1 MDANKFFFFSPEEFE
16 QRIDSEFAALD
27 SLSADENRLHR
38 FSVISEDLLEFS
50 DNLIDCD
57 TPDYRQNTQEISDV
71 QSIDSSTERLQR
83 KISIESKTSL
93 RSNTSKYVQENET
106 DEANRNST
114 PSDMNKSEDSMI
126 SLKGDLTPSKLQICK
141 RTLLIQ
147 KPSNY
152 MMQFNY
158 GEYSENNSQSR
169 CDTNKQQTEILKES
183 SITDSNDSFHST
195 GLTTNYNRLSNEKL
209 SRHTSDLSRQSD
221 HVSCED
227 LLEFACDGPN
237 ARRTRGPRNG
247 EQSDEVRIMM
257 KVLHEQSTPESC
269 IAALNV
275 TDWDVLAAIKLERLQ
290 SLLKKENNFV
300 GLEDCKVMLNQCGGD
315 VVKAAALL
323 RNTDDT
329 AAV

>member
-1 MDANKFFFFSPEEFE
+1 M
-16 QRIDSEFAALD
+16 Q
-27 SLSADENRLHR
+27 EN
-38 FSVISEDLLEFS
+38 SDL
-50 DNLIDCD
+50 
-57 TPDYRQNTQEISDV
+57 
-71 QSIDSSTERLQR
+71 QSTDSSTERLQR
-83 KISIESKTSL
+83 KVSVESKTSL
-93 RSNTSKYVQENET
+93 RSFAAKYIEENEA
-106 DEANRNST
+106 DETRRNSSQ
-114 PSDMNKSEDSMI
+114 SDSNKSEDLIACTKSN
-126 SLKGDLTPSKLQICK
+126 LLVPNKLQASQ
-141 RTLLIQ
+141 RTPLVQ
-147 KPSNY
+147 KSTNY
-152 MMQFNY
+152 MMQFDY
-158 GEYSENNSQSR
+158 GEYSENSSQQLR
-169 CDTNKQQTEILKES
+169 CNISKQQSEISKES
-183 SITDSNDSFHST
+183 SVTDSNDSFHST
-195 GLTTNYNRLSNEKL
+195 GLTDTYDRLSNEKL
-209 SRHTSDLSRQSD
+209 TGHTSDLSRQSD

-237 ARRTRGPRNG
+237 VRRTRGPRNG

-290 SLLKKENNFV
+290 GLLKKENNFV